1 MKRITRKT
9 ALTDLLIIPIAAEA
23 VLTVNAAPAE
33 ADDNKAQ
40 YKYQDT
46 PGPGGAK
53 CSQCS
58 FFSAPSS
65 CSIVTGTISPDGWCT
80 AFAAKS

>member
-9 ALTDLLIIPIAAEA
+9 ALTDLLIVPVAAGA

-46 PGPGGAK
+46 PGAGGAK

-58 FFSAPSS
+58 LFISPGS
-65 CSIVTGTISPDGWCT
+65 CSLVTGAISPNGWCT
-80 AFAAKS
+80 AFSAKS